1 MDDGD
6 IPRRTRT
13 AGIAFAVAALLA
25 AVYAVVTQLTG
36 PVVFEEGERE
46 ISVTSGTRF
55 SIRLKDN
62 PASGFRWVL
71 AAPRPDPAVLQ
82 GAVGHYDADEP
93 ARAGSGGFR
102 YVDFTARG
110 TGHTEVTLRYCYR
123 CGTPQALRRFHGPR
137 DRTYRGD
144 AQVLLPLRHPAGRR
158 AGRERPDTTV
168 PRDRG
173 LT

>member
-13 AGIAFAVAALLA
+13 AGIAFSVAALLA

-123 CGTPQALRRFHGPR
+123 CGTPQADEQDENARTRRFR
-137 DRTYRGD
+137 
-144 AQVLLPLRHPAGRR
+144 V
-158 AGRERPDTTV
+158 TV
-168 PRDRG
+168 D
-173 LT
+173 